1 MSFRPLYLALAGL
14 VILGWFVIPASATPA
29 ASSLTQLQG
38 AAKLDTVKKA
48 YHYRRRHYGYRP
60 YYRRRHYRR
69 RHYGYRPYYRRRH
82 HYRRYRHYRRPYYR
96 RHYHR
101 RHYY

>member
-1 MSFRPLYLALAGL
+1 MNFRLLSLAIAG
-14 VILGWFVIPASATPA
+14 IAALGWFAAPASATPA
-29 ASSLTQLQG
+29 TSTLGQVQG
-38 AAKLDTVKKA
+38 PAKLDTVKKA
-48 YHYRRRHYGYRP
+48 YHYRRHYRRRHYGYRP
-60 YYRRRHYRR
+60 YYRR

-96 RHYHR
+96 RHYYR